1 MYLSLRK
8 THPQDASDWDE
19 IHWGYIKFYSSIDG
33 RKKKRRKEKRS
44 KVKNRVIERLRKN
57 RETCLMTALS
67 EQDIFLPFHKLE
79 TIE

>member
-1 MYLSLRK
+1 MHQTGMK
-8 THPQDASDWDE
+8 
-19 IHWGYIKFYSSIDG
+19 YIGGILNFILALMEG
-33 RKKKRRKEKRS
+33 KKKRRKEKRS